1 MSRKLPTRIGN
12 YDVTEFLGRG
22 GMGEVYLSEQ
32 PQLHRRVVLKAL
44 RRDGDEDPSR
54 LVRFRREAQAAAAIQ
69 HQNVVAVHD
78 FFSFRNEHYIVQEF
92 VDGEDLGTVI
102 RREGCFPWRIAA
114 LVALGMTRGLEEIHT
129 RGIVHR
135 DLKPSNVLIG
145 RDGEVKIADFGIAF
159 DLTGPALTIT
169 GQAIGSPPYMSPE
182 QMMGETVDA
191 RTDIFNLGVLLY
203 EMLSGDVPFPA
214 HDPEGGIG
222 LLPRIK
228 KGRYTPLS
236 KAAPRSPRWLRR
248 MVEKCL
254 RPKARHRPR
263 DIFEIRRELE
273 RRLGAPSPADAR
285 EEIADKLWDPI
296 LHAAKAKAT
305 VQIGPEEL
313 ARLQRRGK
321 RRVSLR
327 RHLLDVAALILVL
340 IGGLWILRPQIAEA
354 LETLAAQVRGAV
366 RPVTESP
373 WLDAAARPS
382 LEPRESRR
390 FVVPVETTHVGN
402 DRPLQTS
409 QAWPSTAVSAD
420 TLVDVDCDSTVV
432 PGCDPGPSGAD
443 WVEP

>member
-1 MSRKLPTRIGN
+1 VNRKVPTRIGN
-12 YDVTEFLGRG
+12 YDVFEMLGRG

-32 PQLHRRVVLKAL
+32 PELHRRVVLKAL

-78 FFSFRNEHYIVQEF
+78 FFSFRNEHYIVQEY
-92 VDGEDLGTVI
+92 
-102 RREGCFPWRIAA
+102 
-114 LVALGMTRGLEEIHT
+114 GLEEIHT

-159 DLTGPALTIT
+159 DLSGPALTIT

-191 RTDIFNLGVLLY
+191 RTDLFNLGVLLY
-203 EMLSGDVPFPA
+203 EMLSGDVPFAA

-222 LLPRIK
+222 LLPRIR
-228 KGRYTPLS
+228 KGKYTPLS
-236 KAAPRSPRWLRR
+236 KSAPRTPRWLRKIS
-248 MVEKCL
+248 EKCL

-263 DIFEIRRELE
+263 DVFEVRRELE
-273 RRLGAPSPADAR
+273 RKLGSPSPADAR

-296 LHAAKAKAT
+296 VDAAQSKAT

-313 ARLQRRGK
+313 ARLQKGMR

-327 RHLLDVAALILVL
+327 RQILDVAALILVL
-340 IGGLWILRPQIAEA
+340 FGGLWILRPQIAEG
-354 LETLAAQVRGAV
+354 LESLAAQVRGAV
-366 RPVTESP
+366 KPVAESP
-373 WLDAAARPS
+373 WFSSDAKPS
-382 LEPRESRR
+382 ASPVGARR
-390 FVVPVETTHVGN
+390 FAVPVETVSVGRKWGALT
-402 DRPLQTS
+402 RPDWS
-409 QAWPSTAVSAD
+409 NPSAAAD
-420 TLVDVDCDSTVV
+420 TLAEMECDSLVL
-432 PGCDPGPSGAD
+432 PGCDPAGGGQA
-443 WVEP
+443 WVEQ